1 MNYKIV
7 FQLLL
12 LTFIIFLVIY
22 FYKDYLYQQD
32 IKLNLSSKPMN
43 NLNIKDIQ
51 NNVVKDISYKKM
63 YNLTGDEFVIKGAY
77 GEFIEENND
86 IIMITD
92 VKAFVNKN
100 DGTSVYIKSDKAIYD
115 TVNNETN
122 FMNNVELIYL
132 DHKINVD
139 FLDLFFSNNLI
150 QAYGNLIYQNLEYK
164 LLADK
169 LELDIIT
176 KNIKIFMLDN
186 SNVKIKRY

>member
-1 MNYKIV
+1 MNYKTV

-63 YNLTGDEFVIKGAY
+63 YNLTGDEFVIKAAY

-86 IIMITD
+86 IIIITD
-92 VKAFVNKN
+92 VNAFVNKN
-100 DGTSVYIKSDKAIYD
+100 DGTTVYIKSDKAIYD
-115 TVNNETN
+115 TINNDTN
-122 FMNNVELIYL
+122 FTNNVELIYL
-132 DHKINVD
+132 DHKIKVD
-139 FLDLFFSNNLI
+139 FLDIFFSNNLI
-150 QAYGNLIYQNLEYK
+150 QAYGNLIYQNLGYK

-176 KNIKIFMLDN
+176 NNIKIFMLDN

>member
-1 MNYKIV
+1 MNYKIL

-12 LTFIIFLVIY
+12 LAFIIFLVIY

-32 IKLNLSSKPMN
+32 IKLNLSSKPIN
-43 NLNIKDIQ
+43 DLNIKDIQ

-63 YNLTGDEFVIKGAY
+63 YNLTGDEFVIKAAY

-92 VKAFVNKN
+92 VNAFVNKN
-100 DGTSVYIKSDKAIYD
+100 DGTTIYIKSDKAIYN
-115 TVNNETN
+115 TANNDTN
-122 FMNNVELIYL
+122 FTNNVELIYL

-139 FLDLFFSNNLI
+139 FLDIFFSNNLI

-186 SNVKIKRY
+186 SKVKIKRY

>member
-12 LTFIIFLVIY
+12 LTFIIFLIIY

>member
-1 MNYKIV
+1 
-7 FQLLL
+7 
-12 LTFIIFLVIY
+12 
-22 FYKDYLYQQD
+22 
-32 IKLNLSSKPMN
+32 MN

-122 FMNNVELIYL
+122 FTNNVELIYL

>member
-115 TVNNETN
+115 TVNYETN
-122 FMNNVELIYL
+122 FTNNVELIYL

>member
-1 MNYKIV
+1 MNYKIF

-12 LTFIIFLVIY
+12 LAFIIFLIIY
-22 FYKDYLYQQD
+22 FYKGYLYQQN
-32 IKLNLSSKPMN
+32 IELNLSSKTN
-43 NLNIKDIQ
+43 NSLNIKDIQ
-51 NNVVKDISYKKM
+51 NNVVKDISYKKI
-63 YNLTGDEFVIKGAY
+63 YNLTGDEFVIKAAY

-92 VKAFVNKN
+92 VNAFINKN
-100 DGTSVYIKSDKAIYD
+100 DGTTVYIKSDKAIYD
-115 TVNNETN
+115 IVNNDTN
-122 FMNNVELIYL
+122 FTNNVELLYL

-139 FLDLFFSNNLI
+139 FLDVFFSNNLI

-186 SNVKIKRY
+186 SKVKIKRY

>member
-1 MNYKIV
+1 MNYKIL

-12 LTFIIFLVIY
+12 LAFIIFLVIY

-32 IKLNLSSKPMN
+32 IKLNLSSKPIN
-43 NLNIKDIQ
+43 DLNIKDIQ

-63 YNLTGDEFVIKGAY
+63 YNLTGDEFVIKAAY
-77 GEFIEENND
+77 GEFIEGNND

-92 VKAFVNKN
+92 VNAFVNKN
-100 DGTSVYIKSDKAIYD
+100 DGTTIYIKSDKAIYN
-115 TVNNETN
+115 TANNDTN
-122 FMNNVELIYL
+122 FTNNVELIYL

-139 FLDLFFSNNLI
+139 FLDIFFSNNLI

-186 SNVKIKRY
+186 SKVKIKRY